1 MLWFQKSRIEAI
13 CDGDRNTRYF
23 HLSTVIRRRKRN
35 RIEALQKKE
44 GQWVMDANQVKGMV
58 LDYWKNLFQEESQSN
73 HYGRIL
79 WDLVTISFCF
89 AECEVLA
96 ALRSMKPFKAPGP
109 DGFQPVFFQRYWD
122 VVGPNVIKLVRVM
135 CLKAETSRRV

>member
-73 HYGRIL
+73 HYDRIL